1 MKEGGELIA
10 GVRLTNPDRVLYP
23 EQGVTK
29 RDLAEYYQ
37 KMAGWILPHLLGRP
51 LSLVRCP
58 RGREGDCFYQKHVT
72 DALPDVIHG
81 VEIEEE
87 KGTGIYITIRDI
99 SGVIALVQFGVLE
112 IHPWGARED
121 RIERPDRL
129 VLDLDPGPGVEWA
142 ALRSAAEE
150 VRQVVEHVGLTCFL
164 RTTGGKGLHV
174 VAPVDRRIAW
184 EDLKAFAQDIAQG
197 MAKARPESYI
207 ATASKARREGLIY
220 VDYLRNSRGAT
231 AIASY
236 STRALPGAPV
246 ATPLSWGELD
256 DLKDPAEFT
265 VATTPGRM
273 AALKN
278 EPWNGFFE
286 VRQSITR
293 AMRSRI
299 GKHLP

>member
-1 MKEGGELIA
+1 MTDAELIE
-10 GVRLTNPDRVLYP
+10 GIRLTNPDRVLYP

-29 RDLAEYYQ
+29 RDLAVYYQ

-112 IHPWGARED
+112 IHPWGARVD

-142 ALRSAAEE
+142 ALRAAAEE
-150 VRQVVEHVGLTCFL
+150 VRQVLEHVGLTSFL

-174 VAPVDRRIAW
+174 VVPVERRIAW

-197 MAKARPESYI
+197 MAQAQPESYI

-246 ATPLSWGELD
+246 ATPLSWDELD

-265 VATTPGRM
+265 VATIPGRM
-273 AALKN
+273 ASLKH

-286 VRQSITR
+286 VRQSITKS
-293 AMRSRI
+293 MRGRLF
-299 GKHLP
+299 KQ